1 MKGARKQESKQS
13 KQSHVNMGKPEI
25 RDEIDSRKDK
35 EAGFRGND
43 NKPTRKVKQAPKKD
57 AEPTE
62 LRARKTPPHQRTL

>member
-1 MKGARKQESKQS
+1 
-13 KQSHVNMGKPEI
+13 MGKPEI

>member
-13 KQSHVNMGKPEI
+13 KQLHVNTGKPKE

-43 NKPTRKVKQAPKKD
+43 NKPTRKVKQAPKPEPD
-57 AEPTE
+57 ATE
-62 LRARKTPPHQRTL
+62 LRARKSPPHQRTL